1 MHIEGAA
8 LLNKREALGEDSI
21 MNIFNRREL
30 YVTMD
35 LMKLNEVINMLK
47 KENIPF
53 SYKTQNSTS
62 LRRRSDSVGLNSNGL
77 FLYYIYVH
85 KDRLAEAQSLLK

>member
-1 MHIEGAA
+1 
-8 LLNKREALGEDSI
+8 

-35 LMKLNEVINMLK
+35 LMKMNEIINLLGK
-47 KENIPF
+47 ANIPF
-53 SYKTQNSTS
+53 TYKTQNSTR
-62 LRRRSDSVGLNSNGL
+62 LNRRSDSIGLNSNGL
-77 FLYYIYVH
+77 YLYYIYVH